1 MFDVWLG
8 KGLNALMDSRCTIF
22 IRVGALVLQ
31 GVLFLAVHAAN
42 AMEPTTSEETRAGLE
57 KLTRRRVFFGHQSVG
72 GNILDGVRQLSTQGS
87 PAPRIV
93 EVSDPSTPLA
103 PGTLAHTMVGHNEQ
117 PETKIAH
124 FEKLM
129 DGGMARGA
137 DVAFFKFCY
146 IDFNSTTDAK
156 ALFEK
161 YRATLIGLKAR
172 HPGVTFVHATVPLT
186 TVQRGAKAWLKELMG
201 RPAWGVGENVTRE
214 AFNALLRQT
223 YTDKE
228 PLFDLA
234 ALESTRSD
242 GTPETYELNG
252 RLYPAMVP
260 EYSDDGG
267 HLNAVGQARLAS
279 AFVTFLATLPQ
290 SSQVAAQAGP

>member
-1 MFDVWLG
+1 M
-8 KGLNALMDSRCTIF
+8 
-22 IRVGALVLQ
+22 RVGALLLP
-31 GVLFLAVHAAN
+31 GVLFVTLHAAN
-42 AMEPTTSEETRAGLE
+42 AMEPNTSEETRGGLE

-72 GNILDGVRQLSTQGS
+72 GNILEGVRQLSTQGS

-103 PGTLAHTMVGHNEQ
+103 PGTLAHAMVGHNEQ

-129 DGGMARGA
+129 DGGMAKEA

-146 IDFNSTTDAK
+146 IDFNGTTDAK
-156 ALFEK
+156 SLFEK
-161 YRATLIGLKAR
+161 YRTTLAGLKAR

-186 TVQRGAKAWLKELMG
+186 TVQRGAKAWLKELLG
-201 RPAWGVGENVTRE
+201 RPVWGLAENATRE
-214 AFNALLRQT
+214 SFNALLRQT
-223 YTDKE
+223 YAGKE

-242 GTPETYELNG
+242 GTSETYEFNG
-252 RLYPAMVP
+252 RLYPAMAP

-267 HLNAVGQARLAS
+267 HLNAAGQARLAS
-279 AFVTFLATLPQ
+279 AFITFLATLPEP
-290 SSQVAAQAGP
+290 SQVAAQARP